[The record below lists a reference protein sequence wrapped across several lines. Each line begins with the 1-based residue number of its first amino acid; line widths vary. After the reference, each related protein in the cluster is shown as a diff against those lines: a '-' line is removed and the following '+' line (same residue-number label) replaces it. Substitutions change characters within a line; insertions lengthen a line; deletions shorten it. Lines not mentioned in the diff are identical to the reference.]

1 MIKRLTALVLVAC
14 VLCTDSPTAIGQN
27 GLVTSSSRYASDVGI
42 EVLRQGGNAID
53 AAVAVGFALS
63 VVFPNAGNLGG
74 GGFMVIRTA
83 DGEVTTIDFREVA
96 PGEASRDMFLDNS
109 GNVVPGMS
117 LYTSRSAGVPGTV
130 AGFGYA
136 HEKYGTLAWPTLVAP
151 ARILAKQGFSL
162 TDRDALY
169 LNASSRFLAH
179 DPETAKIFTSD
190 NPYKGGDLFVQQD
203 LASTLARIEVFGADD
218 FYTGDRI
225 PAMIEECMYRTGG
238 IITAE
243 DLKSYRPIERE
254 PITFE
259 YRGNTVHSMP
269 PASSGGVCLAEILN
283 QIETLPMSEYKF
295 KSMEHIQAMV
305 EAERRAY
312 ADRAE
317 YLRDMDIVT
326 DPLDE
331 HTSDE
336 YAASR
341 FSDFDSEN
349 IISSSEM
356 GPGEVPVY
364 QESEETTHY
373 SIVDKWGNAVSVTTT
388 LNGKY
393 GNGIVVDGAGFLLN
407 NEMDDFAIKPGH
419 PNKYGLVGSEANS
432 IYAGKRMLSS
442 MSPTIVEDANG
453 ELFLV
458 LGSPGGSTIITTV
471 AQIIVNVVDFGMD
484 IDEAVKA
491 TRFHH
496 QWLPDAI
503 FYESGTLSQ
512 SMKKELRERGYTLK
526 EKGSIGEA
534 NCIQI
539 MERNIKF
546 GAADSRRAASASA
559 Y

>member
-1 MIKRLTALVLVAC
+1 MIKKLVSLVLIAS
-14 VLCTDSPTAIGQN
+14 VLCTDSPTAIGQK
-27 GLVTSSSRYASDVGI
+27 GVVTSSSRYASDVGI
-42 EVLRQGGNAID
+42 EILRQGGNAVD

-96 PGEASRDMFLDNS
+96 PGEARRDMFLDNN
-109 GNVVPGMS
+109 GDVVPGMS
-117 LYTSRSAGVPGTV
+117 LYTSRSSGVPGTV
-130 AGFGYA
+130 AGLGYA
-136 HEKYGTLAWPTLVAP
+136 HEKYGSLAWPTLVSP
-151 ARILAKQGFSL
+151 ARLLAFHGFSL
-162 TDRDALY
+162 TQRDASY
-169 LNASSRFLAH
+169 LNSAKAYLAH

-190 NPYKGGDLFVQQD
+190 SLFKTGEIFVQRD
-203 LASTLARIEVFGADD
+203 LANTLARIEVFGAED
-218 FYTGDRI
+218 FYTGSRI
-225 PAMIEECMYRTGG
+225 PAMIEDCMHRTGG
-238 IITAE
+238 IITSE
-243 DLKSYRPIERE
+243 DLEGYRVIERE
-254 PITFE
+254 PVTFD
-259 YRGNTVHSMP
+259 YRGNTVYSMP

-283 QIETLPMSEYKF
+283 QVETLPMWEYKF
-295 KSMEHIQAMV
+295 KSLEHIQAMV

-317 YLRDMDIVT
+317 YLGDMDFVSI
-326 DPLDE
+326 PLDE
-331 HTSDE
+331 LTSDG
-336 YAASR
+336 YAVSR
-341 FSDFDSEN
+341 FSDYDMDN
-349 IISSSEM
+349 IISSDDM
-356 GPGEVPVY
+356 GPGEVSVLH
-364 QESEETTHY
+364 ESEETTHY
-373 SIVDKWGNAVSVTTT
+373 SIVDRWGNAVSVTTT

-442 MSPTIVEDANG
+442 MSPTIVEDAGG

-484 IDEAVKA
+484 IDDAVAA

-503 FYESGTLSQ
+503 FFESGTLSQ
-512 SMKKELRERGYTLK
+512 SLKKDLRSKGYTLK
-526 EKGSIGEA
+526 EKKSIGEA

-539 MERNIKF
+539 LERGIKF
-546 GAADSRRAASASA
+546 GVADSRRSASASA